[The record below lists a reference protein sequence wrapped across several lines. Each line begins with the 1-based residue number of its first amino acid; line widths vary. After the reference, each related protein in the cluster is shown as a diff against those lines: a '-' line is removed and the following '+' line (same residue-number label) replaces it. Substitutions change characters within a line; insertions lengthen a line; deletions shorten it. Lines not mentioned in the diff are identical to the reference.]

1 MRSGHWSQLWEHF
14 HSVLELDAEVRASW
28 LAAHV
33 PDPVQ
38 RAQIEDWLR
47 AHDQVGTA
55 LDQPAA
61 RALTLPARSSQF
73 GPWLLVHEIGRGG
86 MGAVWLAE
94 RDDAGFV
101 QRAALKRMSTRLADP
116 ALLARFRR
124 EQRILARLQHPE
136 IARLLDAGID
146 ADGLP
151 WLAMEYIEGM
161 PLGQWQ
167 RDCTPSLRERLHLLI
182 RLCAAVQYA
191 HQQLIV
197 HRDLKPANVIVAA
210 GQRPVLLDFGI
221 AKLLEQDTGP
231 DQTGT
236 AMPVALTPRY
246 ASPEQLQ
253 GHTVGTASDVYA
265 LGCVLYEL
273 LTGDTPFAAPGPGAA
288 WSSWVAEVCE
298 RMPPPPSA
306 RAGSLLLDRELDAIT
321 LKCLRKEPARRYAS
335 AAALGEDLQR
345 YLDHQPV
352 RARPDTRRYRV
363 AKFVQRHPW
372 GVALSAL
379 AACVLAALGLWLA
392 LERQRATQARDLA
405 LHERAHAADTVAFLT
420 EIFREAD
427 PTRGDGRPVAAVEV
441 LTRGADLLE
450 HRHHAGRSAAS
461 RGSIAIAL
469 GEILVN
475 TGAYAR
481 ATALFER
488 ALAAADDPA
497 SPAALRGDALH
508 GLGGAQL
515 AAAAYAAARETLS
528 KALPLRR
535 ASHGVSSLEAAMT
548 LERLGAAEQALAH
561 YPQAAAAYA
570 EVLAL
575 RRLLLPADDPRIA
588 DVHLRLGALAWSRG
602 DYAQAEHH
610 YAGALTL
617 RRQRPEQAAE
627 LARVL
632 DALGALDQVRGR
644 FASAQMHYDEAL
656 ALRRRVLGA
665 AHRLTADT
673 LGNLGALAYDRGDPA
688 AAVPL
693 LEQALAVQRR
703 ALGETSP
710 VVAKTLNNLGLAQA
724 ALGQRTQAR
733 TALEH
738 ALAIN
743 LAAFGPQH
751 LRVAGNLNN
760 LGLVLLDDGD
770 ATAAVERFTRA
781 LALQEA
787 ALPAADPQ
795 LGFALNNL
803 ARAWTELAQF
813 ERAKLMFARAL
824 ALRRQH
830 LDPAHPALAETL
842 AWFGVLECEQ
852 GDAGRGR
859 TMLDEAAALRRQTFG
874 TAHISVAQTTVLQ
887 LACAAQPTHDAASAP
902 DPAIAR
908 VQADPASG
916 QPLRRRL
923 QSVTQRAH

>member
-1 MRSGHWSQLWEHF
+1 MHSGHWSQLWEHF
-14 HSVLELDAEVRASW
+14 HDALEVPADARFAW
-28 LAAHV
+28 LSAHV
-33 PDPVQ
+33 PDPLQ
-38 RAQIEDWLR
+38 RAQIEDLLR
-47 AHDQVGTA
+47 AHAQVGTA

-61 RALTLPARSSQF
+61 LTEALPSKTTQF
-73 GPWLLVHEIGRGG
+73 GPWLLVREIGRGG

-116 ALLARFRR
+116 AMLARFRR

-151 WLAMEYIEGM
+151 WLAMEYVEGV

-167 RDCTPSLRERLHLLI
+167 RDSTPTLRERLRLLI
-182 RLCAAVQYA
+182 RLCAAVQHA

-253 GHTVGTASDVYA
+253 GQAVSTASDVYA

-273 LTGDTPFAAPGPGAA
+273 LTGETPFAAPGPA
-288 WSSWVAEVCE
+288 WTRWVADVCA

-306 RAGSLLLDRELDAIT
+306 RASRVTVDRELDAIT
-321 LKCLRKEPARRYAS
+321 LKCLRKEPQRRYAS

-345 YLDHQPV
+345 YLDHKPV
-352 RARPDTRRYRV
+352 RARPDTRRYRL

-372 GVALSAL
+372 GVAMSVVTFA
-379 AACVLAALGLWLA
+379 VLAALGIWLA
-392 LERQRATQARDLA
+392 IERQRATQARDLA
-405 LHERAHAADTVAFLT
+405 LRERAHAADTVAFLT

-427 PTRGDGRPVAAVEV
+427 PTRGDGRPVAAVDV
-441 LTRGADLLE
+441 LLRGADLLE
-450 HRHHAGRSAAS
+450 QRRGVGQSPAS
-461 RGSIAIAL
+461 QGSIAIAL
-469 GEILVN
+469 GEILAN
-475 TGAYAR
+475 TGAYTR
-481 ATALFER
+481 AVALFDR
-488 ALAAADDPA
+488 ALAAAEDPA
-497 SPAALRGDALH
+497 APVALRGDALH
-508 GLGGAQL
+508 GKGGAQL
-515 AAAAYAAARETLS
+515 AATAYAAARETLWT
-528 KALPLRR
+528 ALPLRR
-535 ASHGVSSLEAAMT
+535 AAHGASSLEAAAT

-561 YPQAAAAYA
+561 HPQAAAAYA

-575 RRLLLPADDPRIA
+575 RRRLLPAADPGIA
-588 DVHLRLGALAWSRG
+588 DAQLRLGALAWSRG
-602 DYAQAEHH
+602 DYAQAERY
-610 YAGALTL
+610 YADALVL
-617 RRQRPEQAAE
+617 RRQHPEQAAE

-644 FASAQMHYDEAL
+644 FASAQRHYDEAL
-656 ALRRRVLGA
+656 GLRRRVLGA
-665 AHRLTADT
+665 THRLTADT
-673 LGNLGALAYDRGDPA
+673 LGNLGALAYDRGDPG

-693 LEQALAVQRR
+693 LEQALAVQHR
-703 ALGETSP
+703 ALGERSP
-710 VVAKTLNNLGLAQA
+710 VVAKTLNNLGLALA
-724 ALGQRTQAR
+724 ALGMRAQAR
-733 TALEH
+733 VALER

-743 LAAFGPQH
+743 QAAFGPQH

-770 ATAAVERFTRA
+770 APAAVERFTRA

-803 ARAWTELAQF
+803 ARGWTELDQF
-813 ERAKLMFARAL
+813 DRAEALFARAL
-824 ALRRQH
+824 ALRRQQ
-830 LDPAHPALAETL
+830 LDSGHPALAETL
-842 AWFGVLECEQ
+842 AWFGVLNCEQ
-852 GDAGRGR
+852 GNPERGR
-859 TMLDEAAALRRQTFG
+859 AMLNEAAALRRQTFG
-874 TAHISVAQTTVLQ
+874 AAHISVAQTTVLQ
-887 LACAAQPTHDAASAP
+887 LACAAHQAQSTESAP

-916 QPLRRRL
+916 KPLLRRL
-923 QSVTQRAH
+923 QSVTQSAH